1 MVNIK
6 ENKGEKIGK
15 YKERREKIWE
25 LCKWWRK
32 EAPWKGGENGG
43 KGGGKINV
51 GEQIG
56 GKSWGGGGEGL
67 DVLMYHLA
75 VCKTQDKYY
84 FKYRIWPTIFYRNRR
99 QA

>member
-43 KGGGKINV
+43 KGGGKV
-51 GEQIG
+51 G
-56 GKSWGGGGEGL
+56 
-67 DVLMYHLA
+67 
-75 VCKTQDKYY
+75 
-84 FKYRIWPTIFYRNRR
+84 
-99 QA
+99 